1 MAKKS
6 TPRDGCGHR
15 KGVRGGGGYNAVFD
29 TPTTKS
35 AKTSLFGRLRVLVN
49 SLGR

>member
-15 KGVRGGGGYNAVFD
+15 KGVRGGGGYTAVFD
-29 TPTTKS
+29 TPAAPATKAS
-35 AKTSLFGRLRVLVN
+35 LVSRVRTLLTSLSR
-49 SLGR
+49 